1 MEKREL
7 IKKAK
12 RLRKQYDALPD
23 YYSSRRAGLM
33 KVITNLDKKITMLQ
47 KQELEEA
54 GQLTIL

>member
-1 MEKREL
+1 M

-23 YYSSRRAGLM
+23 YSSRRAGLM
-33 KVITNLDKKITMLQ
+33 KVITNLDEKITMLQ

>member
-23 YYSSRRAGLM
+23 YSSRRAGLM